1 MLRIRSRQPEIPF
14 RPWKAHCTW
23 GAARHPKG
31 RSEAKEPRNGSGADR
46 IVGANRPGVCY
57 SDAAYATMT

>member
-23 GAARHPKG
+23 SAARHPKG

-46 IVGANRPGVCY
+46 GMSGNGVPFFL
-57 SDAAYATMT
+57 